1 MLKRK
6 FDSET
11 YSKMGHPDLGSKIY
25 FMRAGKKVWGKV
37 SLLSFSGFKGAK
49 NGLILLG
56 LEPFKKRTDAVS

>member
-1 MLKRK
+1 MCDTLSLH
-6 FDSET
+6 DALPIS
-11 YSKMGHPDLGSKIY
+11 
-25 FMRAGKKVWGKV
+25 GKKVWGTV

>member
-11 YSKMGHPDLGSKIY
+11 YAKMGQPDLGSKIY
-25 FMRAGKKVWGKV
+25 FMKAGKKIWGTV
-37 SLLSFSGFKGAK
+37 SLLSFVGFKGAK

-56 LEPFKKRTDAVS
+56 LEPFKKRVDAS